1 VQQTSL
7 DKFTRRDE
15 DGTLYTA
22 SLQIVLYAKKPL
34 PELATGAIA
43 CYRLFVK
50 KFGGSLY
57 WYLAENMRKGRRF
70 SEKYVEVFPTLCQE
84 PEVCLPRYRLVSG
97 TGLQDCVPPVF
108 GTGGF
113 ADFSWLQVHLPP
125 TIGHDWKELLTLLTA
140 MAEPFPFRYG
150 TVGLSL
156 CWDDTSVAR
165 DMQVPNSI
173 GALLKR
179 YPGFNLGTPREIT
192 DQDMPP
198 VNWVTL
204 LGPELLKK
212 LGGITKVRKAFAEDK
227 EISVAPLGD
236 GAFIRAGESPQL
248 GDRNRGDDLPL
259 YRKVGRYLKDFRGD
273 QEIELNGF
281 SEEASEKWLA
291 RFDS

>member
-1 VQQTSL
+1 M
-7 DKFTRRDE
+7 FTRRDE

-34 PELATGAIA
+34 PELAASATA
-43 CYRLFVK
+43 CYRLFVER
-50 KFGGSLY
+50 FGGSLN
-57 WYLAENMRKGRRF
+57 WYLATNMRKARRF
-70 SEKYVEVFPTLCQE
+70 SEKYVDVFPTLCQE
-84 PEVCLPRYRLVSG
+84 PEVCLPRYRLASG
-97 TGLQDCVPPVF
+97 TGVQDYVPPVF
-108 GTGGF
+108 ATGGF

-125 TIGHDWKELLTLLTA
+125 TLANNWKELLTLLTA

-156 CWDDTSVAR
+156 CWDDASVAR
-165 DMQVPNSI
+165 DMQVPKLI

-198 VNWVTL
+198 VNWLTL
-204 LGPELLKK
+204 LGPELLRKI
-212 LGGITKVRKAFAEDK
+212 GGIAKVRKAFSGEDA
-227 EISVAPLGD
+227 ISVMPLGH
-236 GAFIRAGESPQL
+236 GALITAGESPQL
-248 GDRNRGDDLPL
+248 GDRNRRDDLPL
-259 YRKVGRYLKDFRGD
+259 YRKVGSYLKDFRGD